1 MSRCCKERPMV
12 HHRSSSDEWS
22 GSGTVVARG
31 SPKTVMASSNDTLC
45 LSRFSMALSG
55 SQTNPVSGTSFL
67 GPLMVRYANGIVK
80 SLSAPSGFWA
90 AGKVLRRRVVNGQ
103 STREVI
109 VETARRC
116 HAARGG
122 GRWTCKACTRERSRS
137 TSAFDSWRRR
147 RDRKSTRLNSS
158 HGYISYAVF
167 CLKKKKNRS
176 THTEHMS
183 I

>member
-1 MSRCCKERPMV
+1 MISMPDNDEPLLQGKADGPPSLLIRRVVRIRDGCGERIAKDRDGP
-12 HHRSSSDEWS
+12 
-22 GSGTVVARG
+22 
-31 SPKTVMASSNDTLC
+31 SNDTLC

-90 AGKVLRRRVVNGQ
+90 AGEVLRRRVVNGQ

-137 TSAFDSWRRR
+137 TSAFASWRRR
-147 RDRKSTRLNSS
+147 RSAWWRSS
-158 HGYISYAVF
+158 ITG
-167 CLKKKKNRS
+167 RR
-176 THTEHMS
+176 
-183 I
+183 